1 LETNLLFDNLGTKAF
16 PIEFL
21 GGAFS
26 ADIRREKPNLIPDN
40 KLNAF
45 VFSIVVAS
53 LGVLGR
59 FDILDERI
67 VVSLELFSVFFG
79 GWILRVEVNAKVDT
93 ELGVVTVHSEEWR
106 TFDRGLECIIV
117 SKLSERQ

>member
-1 LETNLLFDNLGTKAF
+1 LETNLLFDDVGTTAF

-21 GGAFS
+21 GGAFG

-45 VFSIVVAS
+45 VFSVVVAS
-53 LGVLGR
+53 LGVLGE
-59 FDILDERI
+59 FDVLDERI
-67 VVSLELFSVFFG
+67 VVSLESFSVFFG
-79 GWILRVEVNAKVDT
+79 GWILRVEVDAKVDA
-93 ELGVVTVHSEEWR
+93 ELEVVTVGSEEWR

-117 SKLSERQ
+117 SELSERQ